1 MEEKSKTNAEENASV
16 KDDDTAAAAPE
27 ENAAK
32 DDAAKKEDNTD
43 ETRLP
48 TEDSG
53 KEDEQVVIAEGGEA
67 EKKAKLV
74 KDKDYIA
81 GRKIYLAGIIIL
93 GIILLLNALKFFM
106 NIELFIGDMFVSYL
120 TYFIYV
126 IPCAV
131 MLAGLFKTNAASRKY
146 GVKGNDK
153 TGIAFV
159 TIGAALMISIGVFQI
174 VAPTYHIYDVKDIS
188 VRPGQTLKVVEYMP
202 ASIFSPAPAY
212 RTGEY
217 CIDIYRADTVFARKL
232 VSKEISF
239 SEYVIKEGKDGN
251 TYLLELSSFIDG
263 ETIPFRY

>member
-53 KEDEQVVIAEGGEA
+53 KEDEQVVIDEGGEA

-126 IPCAV
+126 III
-131 MLAGLFKTNAASRKY
+131 F
-146 GVKGNDK
+146 
-153 TGIAFV
+153 
-159 TIGAALMISIGVFQI
+159 FQ
-174 VAPTYHIYDVKDIS
+174 
-188 VRPGQTLKVVEYMP
+188 
-202 ASIFSPAPAY
+202 
-212 RTGEY
+212 
-217 CIDIYRADTVFARKL
+217 
-232 VSKEISF
+232 
-239 SEYVIKEGKDGN
+239 
-251 TYLLELSSFIDG
+251 
-263 ETIPFRY
+263 